1 MHSTIISAPRSC
13 ESLVCVSVLWPSHRR
28 FTEQVHPANDVVR
41 RHSETEFCVRHIV
54 QQLDHQHRDGVSTVL
69 RLRHHTSLP
78 ERKTFRQ
85 LEDES
90 KSLVCNQITKRSVS
104 NATLEKYSRI
114 NRVSVKGRQRSTAH
128 LQIQP
133 SSQRNVRVRSATSS
147 SGDNSS
153 LSNEPIK
160 STAVATEYKAT
171 AFDDVLLALF
181 RVKLRQVLVLLR

>member
-1 MHSTIISAPRSC
+1 MSV
-13 ESLVCVSVLWPSHRR
+13 SL
-28 FTEQVHPANDVVR
+28 
-41 RHSETEFCVRHIV
+41 
-54 QQLDHQHRDGVSTVL
+54 
-69 RLRHHTSLP
+69 
-78 ERKTFRQ
+78 
-85 LEDES
+85 ES